1 MDLGILR
8 GTAIILGREIITLY
22 VKEVTGKA
30 SMVVEVEE
38 VEEEAE
44 EEAEEEVDE
53 AEEVEEEAEEEE
65 EVVVEEEEIKIERVL
80 KRITNLEK

>member
-38 VEEEAE
+38 VD
-44 EEAEEEVDE
+44 EAEEEVDE

>member
-38 VEEEAE
+38 VDEAE

>member
-38 VEEEAE
+38 V
-44 EEAEEEVDE
+44 DE

-80 KRITNLEK
+80 KRIINLEK

>member
-44 EEAEEEVDE
+44 EE
-53 AEEVEEEAEEEE
+53 E

>member
-44 EEAEEEVDE
+44 EEVD
-53 AEEVEEEAEEEE
+53 EAEEEE

-80 KRITNLEK
+80 KRIINLEK

>member
-38 VEEEAE
+38 VD
-44 EEAEEEVDE
+44 EAEEEVDE

-80 KRITNLEK
+80 KRIINLEK

>member
-44 EEAEEEVDE
+44 EEAEEE
-53 AEEVEEEAEEEE
+53 E

-80 KRITNLEK
+80 KRIINLEK

>member
-30 SMVVEVEE
+30 SMVVE

-80 KRITNLEK
+80 KRIINLEK

>member
-44 EEAEEEVDE
+44 EE
-53 AEEVEEEAEEEE
+53 E

-80 KRITNLEK
+80 KRIINLEK

>member
-38 VEEEAE
+38 VED
-44 EEAEEEVDE
+44 EAEEEVDE

>member
-38 VEEEAE
+38 VDEVD
-44 EEAEEEVDE
+44 EAEEEVDE

-80 KRITNLEK
+80 KRIINLEK